1 MSTTPAPAP
10 AIEPSRPPAPPRA
23 VGSTGIVICSIA
35 LALGALT
42 LWLAVVGHQR
52 PVSPPF
58 HIPWVVFAALFTLS
72 EIFVVHL
79 YLKRETHSLSLN
91 EVPVVLGLFF
101 LHPLGLLLA
110 HVIGSAVALVFRRK
124 QRGVK
129 LLFNI
134 TMFGTEALIGYA
146 VFRALLG
153 SAAPLSPRA
162 WLAAVAATIVIDAV
176 GAVLVTLAIYL
187 YRGVFDGRNALFVV
201 SSGVLFALANASLGL
216 LAVEVIWHDGRAA
229 VLFTAIVAVLF
240 VSYRSYAALHDR
252 YRGLELLQQF
262 TRIVSGSLASDD
274 VTLAVLYEARELLR
288 AECAELVMQTDDG
301 KTLVVSLD
309 GDAPAQRTELPGAPD
324 DVLWQRVQERGE
336 ALLVTR
342 AHRDDE
348 SLRTL
353 LDQRGIRDLIAAPI
367 VFDSRIVG
375 MLFVA
380 NRFHETETFNPD
392 HYRLFQ
398 TLVNHASVSLQ
409 NGHLVDELRIEAAE
423 REHQALHDPLTGLPN
438 RRAFSENLDAAIE
451 VARTSGESVAV
462 LLLDLDRFKE
472 VNDTLGHPSG
482 DRLLSEVAARL
493 RGDVRDTDTVAR
505 LGGDEFA
512 LLLPG
517 VTGADVAK
525 AKAED
530 LLAGVARPYAIDGLT
545 LEVDGSIGI
554 ALYPHHGHDAATL
567 MQRADVAM
575 YAAKETHTACQV
587 YSPGR
592 DHNSAERL
600 ALAAELREAI
610 TNHGLVVYFQPYVDL
625 MTGDVR
631 GAEALVRWQHPT
643 RGLLPP
649 DEFIPIAEHTGLI
662 RPLTMYVL
670 VAALRRRR
678 AWADAGYDLSIS
690 VNVSMRDLVDANLP
704 QKVAEILDVADTS
717 PDALTLEVTESQLM
731 SDPERCS
738 GVLRD
743 LSRLGVKIAI
753 DDFGT
758 GFSSLVSL
766 RSLPVDVIKVD
777 KSFVLHMATND
788 NDDAIVRSTVDLGRS
803 LGLGV
808 VAEGVENEV
817 TVQKLRQYGC
827 HAMQGYY
834 LSRPLPAEAFDAW
847 LHGRDAQAQS
857 PAEPIDH
864 NVVELAPKRAVNDG
878 R

>member
-1 MSTTPAPAP
+1 
-10 AIEPSRPPAPPRA
+10 
-23 VGSTGIVICSIA
+23 
-35 LALGALT
+35 
-42 LWLAVVGHQR
+42 
-52 PVSPPF
+52 
-58 HIPWVVFAALFTLS
+58 
-72 EIFVVHL
+72 
-79 YLKRETHSLSLN
+79 
-91 EVPVVLGLFF
+91 
-101 LHPLGLLLA
+101 
-110 HVIGSAVALVFRRK
+110 
-124 QRGVK
+124 
-129 LLFNI
+129 
-134 TMFGTEALIGYA
+134 
-146 VFRALLG
+146 
-153 SAAPLSPRA
+153 
-162 WLAAVAATIVIDAV
+162 
-176 GAVLVTLAIYL
+176 
-187 YRGVFDGRNALFVV
+187 
-201 SSGVLFALANASLGL
+201 
-216 LAVEVIWHDGRAA
+216 
-229 VLFTAIVAVLF
+229 
-240 VSYRSYAALHDR
+240 
-252 YRGLELLQQF
+252 
-262 TRIVSGSLASDD
+262 
-274 VTLAVLYEARELLR
+274 
-288 AECAELVMQTDDG
+288 
-301 KTLVVSLD
+301 
-309 GDAPAQRTELPGAPD
+309 
-324 DVLWQRVQERGE
+324 
-336 ALLVTR
+336 
-342 AHRDDE
+342 
-348 SLRTL
+348 
-353 LDQRGIRDLIAAPI
+353 
-367 VFDSRIVG
+367 
-375 MLFVA
+375 
-380 NRFHETETFNPD
+380 
-392 HYRLFQ
+392 
-398 TLVNHASVSLQ
+398 
-409 NGHLVDELRIEAAE
+409 
-423 REHQALHDPLTGLPN
+423 
-438 RRAFSENLDAAIE
+438 
-451 VARTSGESVAV
+451 
-462 LLLDLDRFKE
+462 
-472 VNDTLGHPSG
+472 
-482 DRLLSEVAARL
+482 
-493 RGDVRDTDTVAR
+493 
-505 LGGDEFA
+505 
-512 LLLPG
+512 
-517 VTGADVAK
+517 
-525 AKAED
+525 
-530 LLAGVARPYAIDGLT
+530 
-545 LEVDGSIGI
+545 
-554 ALYPHHGHDAATL
+554 
-567 MQRADVAM
+567 M

-625 MTGDVR
+625 ATGDVS

-704 QKVAEILDVADTS
+704 QKVAEILAVADTS

-743 LSRLGVKIAI
+743 LSRLGVRIAI

-847 LHGRDAQAQS
+847 LHSRDAQPQS
-857 PAEPIDH
+857 PAESVDH